1 MKYLKT
7 FEKKITFKYPDDF
20 VGFEGDVYFI
30 APNFEHE
37 KKPWTRD
44 YVINDF
50 DEALRRLDV
59 YEKSH
64 TYDYG
69 IYKANIKPLTK
80 EEIELYK
87 TSKKYN
93 L

>member
-1 MKYLKT
+1 MLCLILMKHWIDGIDQK
-7 FEKKITFKYPDDF
+7 
-20 VGFEGDVYFI
+20 
-30 APNFEHE
+30 N
-37 KKPWTRD
+37 
-44 YVINDF
+44 
-50 DEALRRLDV
+50 
-59 YEKSH
+59 H